1 MLHPKFVGIL
11 TGGADDEDDFTERRM
26 FIKLL
31 VTKMQLVV
39 FSPGDFA
46 IEEGDAGH
54 EVFFLGQGTVAVIAG
69 GTQVATLTDGAC
81 FGEIALLVPGALR
94 TASIVALAFCE
105 THVLPRSDFAACL
118 SGFPEMHSRIRAIA
132 ERRVQEL
139 KQLSS
144 AKKKTSRATS
154 AAVST
159 LASAPAADGPAAA
172 AAPPPRGAEL
182 LRRSSNFLS
191 RKLSIGGAPRVQP
204 GDEPLEAGAPP
215 RRQRRGSDPGLTSG
229 AAAAAT
235 LAREGSAFAAV
246 ARAAS
251 AAALKDGASSGEN
264 SLAASRDAAPSAARS
279 SSTATSSETSPSA
292 EEPPAEAPPAAAP
305 SAAELPL
312 PPATAA
318 GAPAAAAAR
327 QRRAAAA
334 RAPVAARRRRAPRR
348 VRRDAGLPVPPFLW
362 LLRTCMCHRLCCE
375 WL

>member
-1 MLHPKFVGIL
+1 MSRRVKAHLEHVLLTKKLQLDTNELLHELSPPLRSEVALHRCSSFMLHPKFVGIL

-159 LASAPAADGPAAA
+159 LASAPAADGPAAV

-204 GDEPLEAGAPP
+204 GASRWRQSCSAQRAPP
-215 RRQRRGSDPGLTSG
+215 PQCSWTRLGGMRENGRRTVDEGRERDDANMPFVYTTGLYSPYPRRG
-229 AAAAAT
+229 
-235 LAREGSAFAAV
+235 
-246 ARAAS
+246 
-251 AAALKDGASSGEN
+251 
-264 SLAASRDAAPSAARS
+264 
-279 SSTATSSETSPSA
+279 
-292 EEPPAEAPPAAAP
+292 
-305 SAAELPL
+305 
-312 PPATAA
+312 
-318 GAPAAAAAR
+318 
-327 QRRAAAA
+327 
-334 RAPVAARRRRAPRR
+334 
-348 VRRDAGLPVPPFLW
+348 
-362 LLRTCMCHRLCCE
+362 HRC
-375 WL
+375 